1 MADCLNCGQA
11 LTAGARYCH
20 ACGQSTRILRR
31 PWLQALREVL
41 DELFDLDGRMLQS
54 LRLLLTQPGRLPLDY
69 NSGRRAAHTSPVRM
83 YLLISLLFFFVLPAI
98 VPPTPEALPEHHF
111 AVDLY
116 SRGMFLLLPVYA
128 LILKLFYRRFFYLE
142 HLVYSAYLFSAMFI
156 AIGAMMAIEDLSNR
170 YLLLL
175 GVQFVIL
182 AYVLWYLVASLR
194 TCYSEGWGKS
204 ALKALGVLLLFLPAL
219 GVSIEQVSQWGQ
231 GDADPLLRLIN
242 D

>member
-1 MADCLNCGQA
+1 MADCLNCGQV
-11 LTAGARYCH
+11 LTGGARYCH
-20 ACGQSTRILRR
+20 ACGQSTRILKR
-31 PWLQALREVL
+31 PWLQAAREVL

-54 LRLLLTQPGRLPLDY
+54 LRLLLTQPGRLPRDY
-69 NSGRRAAHTSPVRM
+69 NDGRRAAHTSPVRM
-83 YLLISLLFFFVLPAI
+83 YLLISLLFFFVLPVI
-98 VPPTPEALPEHHF
+98 LPPTPEEQPEHTL

-116 SRGMFLLLPVYA
+116 SRGMFLLLPIYA
-128 LILKLFYRRFFYLE
+128 LLVKLFYRRFFYLE

-156 AIGAMMAIEDLSNR
+156 AIGVMMAIEELSNQ

-204 ALKALGVLLLFLPAL
+204 ALKAFGALLLFLPVL
-219 GVSIEQVSQWGQ
+219 GMSIELASHWGQ